1 MIKSMNKDA
10 IVFAMANPVPEIM
23 PDVAKAAGARIV
35 GTGRSDFPN
44 QINNV
49 VAFPGI
55 FKGELE
61 GRAKQITEEMK
72 MAASKALADLISP
85 EELSE
90 DNIIPAG
97 QGQKSGNVRI
107 IYPVVIDAL
116 IKWQEVSRSLFSSH
130 SDLWLRR
137 FDFAALKW
145 ETDYFTDNYLKA
157 HVGIQEIPESVRN
170 FYSMLALSVDAQP
183 KALMHRDFQSQ
194 NIMVKPD
201 SEIAFVDYQGARRG
215 SMFYDLASLLWDPYV
230 CLSVS
235 EIKDFFEY
243 WRTSFRGT
251 KTYTQQDA
259 WEAFIY
265 ASLQRVMQA
274 MGAYGYRVYF
284 ERKEYFINSI
294 PLAINNLKT
303 ITGSQRLPIEIPH
316 LRQVWKAIV
325 DSEEAKSASPTPSG
339 LVVTV
344 SSFSYKKGLPQ
355 DNSGNGGGY
364 IFDCRALPNP
374 GRYPEYRSYTG
385 KDKPVID
392 FLQGDEAVEAFLE
405 GAKQL
410 VGPSI
415 KKYLERN
422 FTSLTV
428 SFGCT
433 GGQHR
438 SVYCAE
444 RLAKWIFDNF
454 DCQVVINHREQQ

>member
-1 MIKSMNKDA
+1 MNNEIVSSAVKDFLLSHGYA
-10 IVFAMANPVPEIM
+10 ADFEISTIAGAGSGRKYYRIASGERSCVLQVSASVDDDFKRFVDYSKTFAEYGLPVPAVYFVDEASCSVLQE
-23 PDVAKAAGARIV
+23 DLGAH
-35 GTGRSDFPN
+35 N
-44 QINNV
+44 
-49 VAFPGI
+49 
-55 FKGELE
+55 L
-61 GRAKQITEEMK
+61 
-72 MAASKALADLISP
+72 L
-85 EELSE
+85 

-145 ETDYFTDNYLKA
+145 ETDYFTENYLKT

-230 CLSVS
+230 QLSLV
-235 EIKDFFEY
+235 EVKDFFEY

-274 MGAYGYRVYF
+274 MGAYCFLSKVKGIQKFEQYIEPGKAQLRVLFGEFKKIAKATSPEVF
-284 ERKEYFINSI
+284 EFMDKV
-294 PLAINNLKT
+294 LA
-303 ITGSQRLPIEIPH
+303 
-316 LRQVWKAIV
+316 
-325 DSEEAKSASPTPSG
+325 
-339 LVVTV
+339 
-344 SSFSYKKGLPQ
+344 
-355 DNSGNGGGY
+355 
-364 IFDCRALPNP
+364 
-374 GRYPEYRSYTG
+374 
-385 KDKPVID
+385 
-392 FLQGDEAVEAFLE
+392 
-405 GAKQL
+405 
-410 VGPSI
+410 
-415 KKYLERN
+415 
-422 FTSLTV
+422 
-428 SFGCT
+428 
-433 GGQHR
+433 
-438 SVYCAE
+438 
-444 RLAKWIFDNF
+444 
-454 DCQVVINHREQQ
+454 